1 MSWNRSIENYM
12 LSTCDHSNIRFSHII
27 VSFICQN
34 FVWPGLLFSNKH
46 VASVLWESLL
56 FLSQT
61 FSADSVTVCSDSFQA
76 ALNFLWVCFQFDIE
90 QAVSQEER
98 KIFPCQSSVWVA
110 VLHVLLSLHRHF
122 VKEIK
127 EFCFKVHCT
136 CCSGSVTTMSFSTGH
151 TLHSWL

>member
-1 MSWNRSIENYM
+1 M
-12 LSTCDHSNIRFSHII
+12 LSTSDHSNIRFCHII
-27 VSFICQN
+27 VSFICKT

-76 ALNFLWVCFQFDIE
+76 ALNFLRVFFQFNIE

-98 KIFPCQSSVWVA
+98 KIFPCQSFVWV
-110 VLHVLLSLHRHF
+110 VVFHWLWSLHRHF

-136 CCSGSVTTMSFSTGH
+136 CCSGSVATMSFSTGH
-151 TLHSWL
+151 RLLSWL